1 MIDKVKGVVI
11 EPNGIAH
18 SFGKCRMTLDITDDE
33 THDPSFKREIL
44 SKDWFKKYNY
54 NYNEQ
59 ETLFSQIPDMTKY
72 GFSFIINH
80 SMVNPSGSNYYC
92 YSMQVAKGS
101 IPNVTTYFKNI
112 YPIIKEVQD
121 VPEPC
126 YVEGMIYD
134 NGEEALDD
142 VIYDID
148 EFYSELGIFFETTKG
163 RKR

>member
-92 YSMQVAKGS
+92 YSMQVAKDS

-134 NGEEALDD
+134 HGEQALDE
-142 VIYDID
+142 VIYDRD
-148 EFYSELGIFFETTKG
+148 QFDNELGISFETTKG

>member
-1 MIDKVKGVVI
+1 
-11 EPNGIAH
+11 
-18 SFGKCRMTLDITDDE
+18 
-33 THDPSFKREIL
+33 
-44 SKDWFKKYNY
+44 
-54 NYNEQ
+54 
-59 ETLFSQIPDMTKY
+59 
-72 GFSFIINH
+72 
-80 SMVNPSGSNYYC
+80 MVNPSGSNYYC
-92 YSMQVAKGS
+92 YSMQVAKDS

-112 YPIIKEVQD
+112 YPIIKEVQG

-148 EFYSELGIFFETTKG
+148 EFYSELGISFETTKG